1 MSDDKNYLA
10 KLPQWSAENAVALG
24 LEQDV
29 RVGHDHLKVLLL
41 ARAFYRDYG
50 FSPSMRPLCKTIAAD
65 LGVDKGRSIYLNQL
79 FPGSP
84 AKLVAQLA
92 GLPRPKNCL

>member
-10 KLPQWSAENAVALG
+10 KLPQWTPEHAAALG
-24 LEQDV
+24 LEQNIKIIDEHV
-29 RVGHDHLKVLLL
+29 EVLLL
-41 ARAFYRDYG
+41 ARDFYKDYG
-50 FSPSMRPLCKTIAAD
+50 FSPSMRPLCKTVTAA
-65 LGVDKGRSIYLNQL
+65 LGVSKGRSIYLNQL

-84 AKLVAQLA
+84 AKIVAQLA

>member
-10 KLPQWSAENAVALG
+10 KLPQWTAESAVVLG
-24 LEQDV
+24 LEQDI
-29 RVGHDHLKVLLL
+29 RVGDDHLKVLLL

-50 FSPSMRPLCKTIAAD
+50 FSPSMRPLCKTVAAV
-65 LGVDKGRSIYLNQL
+65 LGADKGRSIYLNQL

-84 AKLVAQLA
+84 AKIVAQLA

>member
-10 KLPQWSAENAVALG
+10 KLPQWTAEYAVVLG

-29 RVGHDHLKVLLL
+29 QVGHDHLKVLLL
-41 ARAFYRDYG
+41 ARDFYKDYG
-50 FSPSMRPLCKTIAAD
+50 FSPSMRPLCKTVTAS
-65 LGVDKGRSIYLNQL
+65 LGVNKGRSIYLNQL

-84 AKLVAQLA
+84 AKIVAQLA

>member
-10 KLPQWSAENAVALG
+10 KLPQWTAENAVVLG
-24 LEQDV
+24 LEQDI

-50 FSPSMRPLCKTIAAD
+50 FSPSMRPLCKTVAAD
-65 LGVDKGRSIYLNQL
+65 LGADKGRSIYLNQL

-84 AKLVAQLA
+84 AKIVAQLA

>member
-10 KLPQWSAENAVALG
+10 KLPQWTAEKAVSLG

-29 RVGHDHLKVLLL
+29 QIGHDHLKVLLL

-50 FSPSMRPLCKTIAAD
+50 FSPSMRPLCKTVTAV

-84 AKLVAQLA
+84 AKIVAQLA

>member
-10 KLPQWSAENAVALG
+10 KLPQWTAERAVALA
-24 LEQDV
+24 LEQDI

-50 FSPSMRPLCKTIAAD
+50 FSPSMRPLCKTVAAD
-65 LGVDKGRSIYLNQL
+65 LGVIKDVVST
-79 FPGSP
+79 
-84 AKLVAQLA
+84 
-92 GLPRPKNCL
+92 